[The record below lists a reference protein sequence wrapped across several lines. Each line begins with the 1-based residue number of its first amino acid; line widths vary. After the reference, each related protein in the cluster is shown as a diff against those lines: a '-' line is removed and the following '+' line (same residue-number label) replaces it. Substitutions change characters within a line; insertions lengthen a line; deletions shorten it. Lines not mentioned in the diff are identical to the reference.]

1 MVGRAHPRSMA
12 VTRLSDSQKAELV
25 VRFRAGEGS
34 QALASAYGCSA
45 ATITRTVRA
54 ALDPAEYERLKQSG
68 GRRSGAP
75 SSGEAPS
82 PEALAPTHTQSE
94 LAYPQSELAFPESK
108 PSAREFPLPTSDPE
122 AASCAQ
128 EADLSEPAPGVLAL
142 ADADDFAIDNFAN
155 DTFAND
161 TFANDDE
168 DVPGEVEDESDKI
181 VEAID
186 LIVAVDGDDDD
197 LSSEADDLDDDDDE
211 FADIDDED
219 EDELSD
225 EEDDLDDDDPGDDDS
240 DDEEADIGVIRPR
253 GTRRHHAADALAA
266 LGTAAR
272 TGQPVETRPLE
283 EASLPASAYML
294 VDKTV
299 ELQAR
304 PLSEFPEL
312 GLLEAEELERQ
323 ALVVFGNPRQAKR
336 QCGRSQRVIKI
347 PDTSVFVR
355 TSRFLVSQ
363 GISRV
368 VIEGALYS
376 LPGS

>member
-1 MVGRAHPRSMA
+1 
-12 VTRLSDSQKAELV
+12 
-25 VRFRAGEGS
+25 
-34 QALASAYGCSA
+34 
-45 ATITRTVRA
+45 
-54 ALDPAEYERLKQSG
+54 
-68 GRRSGAP
+68 
-75 SSGEAPS
+75 
-82 PEALAPTHTQSE
+82 
-94 LAYPQSELAFPESK
+94 
-108 PSAREFPLPTSDPE
+108 
-122 AASCAQ
+122 
-128 EADLSEPAPGVLAL
+128 LAL
-142 ADADDFAIDNFAN
+142 ADADDFAIENFAN

-168 DVPGEVEDESDKI
+168 DVPGEVEDESDEI

-211 FADIDDED
+211 FADLDDED

-225 EEDDLDDDDPGDDDS
+225 EEDDLDDDDSDDDDS

-266 LGTAAR
+266 LSTAAR